1 MVQQIL
7 IMMIGPIAFLL
18 IMPDYR
24 CQLMKLV
31 KLPRYFCL
39 SLIHI
44 CKGSKPSM
52 LINRA
57 NPDTDNSAT
66 FRLVPPHSSN
76 FSNRSSI

>member
-31 KLPRYFCL
+31 KLPRYFCGVAAQFFL
-39 SLIHI
+39 
-44 CKGSKPSM
+44 CR
-52 LINRA
+52 RA
-57 NPDTDNSAT
+57 DCRVD
-66 FRLVPPHSSN
+66 VDD
-76 FSNRSSI
+76 

>member
-31 KLPRYFCL
+31 KLPRYFCGCL
-39 SLIHI
+39 LYTSR
-44 CKGSKPSM
+44 C
-52 LINRA
+52 
-57 NPDTDNSAT
+57 
-66 FRLVPPHSSN
+66 V
-76 FSNRSSI
+76 